1 MISSFSPPIDR
12 RAASEFVSA
21 LLDGDPRA
29 GGPGRRR
36 SGLLNKSLAS
46 GAEWTECEQATVEII
61 EATADRVD
69 VLKALFDTEA
79 RKPVP
84 APHGVCELAGEIRQ
98 AEAAITK
105 IIATLDP
112 GMTQAKSARHQYA
125 ANVRW
130 CGGAAQAPL
139 TSRICAS
146 ICWPRR
152 WSFVD

>member
-1 MISSFSPPIDR
+1 MDR
-12 RAASEFVSA
+12 ADVDQGYRYELLFGLAMS
-21 LLDGDPRA
+21 LLDELMRA
-29 GGPGRRR
+29 HGGPAGVR
-36 SGLLNKSLAS
+36 LLNKSLAS

-69 VLKALFDTEA
+69 VVKALFDTET

-84 APHGVCELAGEIRQ
+84 APHRVCELAGEIRK

-130 CGGAAQAPL
+130 HGGAVKPQ
-139 TSRICAS
+139 
-146 ICWPRR
+146 
-152 WSFVD
+152 